1 MVGFSVAQT
10 PPPINTLEHGAID
23 MNIFRFFN
31 RFAAAFFLCIF
42 LSQASAAEQSDGL
55 TFDFQTIKV
64 SEALQLLADYRGLN
78 LVLGEGVSGSLS
90 MRMRDVSWDEA
101 IEFVTGPRG
110 LLYTV
115 DGNFL
120 RVSAYP
126 RTDGLQETAPSYS
139 GPVGAAPTVLSSPY
153 KVSVLKVRNIPSP
166 DAIKAFPLDQG
177 ESLNAEEGSSVV
189 VARMSAER
197 LADLRTYLDAVDY
210 SRKQVMIE
218 ARIVEVDRSYS
229 KNLGV
234 QWSTSIG
241 GGAGSL
247 IGSVPL
253 GLTPAAI
260 AGFGI
265 TTKSFNLDAELNAM
279 EQAGRGRVISSPRV
293 FTTDRHQ
300 AKIIK
305 GSQVPY
311 QQSAGDGATSV
322 SFKEAALSLDVTPL
336 VNESGVLLDVSLSKD
351 EPDYSKAMNGVPP
364 INTTSLTSRVFSGFG
379 KTVAL
384 GGVYSDTDSTVVR
397 SVPFFGQIPGLK
409 WLFNSSS
416 TVKTE
421 TELVLF
427 LTPRLV
433 DAPI

>member
-1 MVGFSVAQT
+1 MSYLHRFIAILCFSVV
-10 PPPINTLEHGAID
+10 
-23 MNIFRFFN
+23 
-31 RFAAAFFLCIF
+31 
-42 LSQASAAEQSDGL
+42 LSSVHADDSPQPLS
-55 TFDFQTIKV
+55 FDFQTIQV
-64 SEALQLLADYRGLN
+64 SDALQVLADYRGLN
-78 LVLGEGVSGSLS
+78 LVLGDGVSGSLS
-90 MRMRDVSWDEA
+90 MRMKDVTWDEA

-115 DGNFL
+115 EGKFL
-120 RVSAYP
+120 HVSRYP
-126 RTDGLQETAPSYS
+126 SPGGTQDSY
-139 GPVGAAPTVLSSPY
+139 GPFSSPPGVPSASAIPSY
-153 KVSVLKVRNIPSP
+153 KVSVLKVRNIPSS
-166 DAIKAFPLDQG
+166 DAIKAFPLDPG

-189 VARMSAER
+189 VARMSDER
-197 LADLRTYLDAVDY
+197 LVDLRTYLDAVDY

-218 ARIVEVDRSYS
+218 ARIVEVDRSYT

-234 QWSTSIG
+234 KWSGSVG
-241 GGAGSL
+241 SGAGTL
-247 IGSVPL
+247 TGSVPL

-265 TTKSFNLDAELNAM
+265 TSRSFNLDAELDAM
-279 EQAGRGRVISSPRV
+279 EQAGKGRVISSPRV
-293 FTTDRHQ
+293 ITSDRHQ

-311 QQSAGDGATSV
+311 QQSAGDGATSI
-322 SFKEAALSLDVTPL
+322 SFKQAALSLDVTPL
-336 VNESGVLLDVSLSKD
+336 VNDSGVLLDVILSKD
-351 EPDYSKAMNGVPP
+351 EPDYSKAMSGVPP

-384 GGVYSDTDSTVVR
+384 GGVYSDADSIVVR

-409 WLFNSSS
+409 WLFNSTS
-416 TVKTE
+416 TVKTQ

-433 DAPI
+433 DADI